1 MIHTIRW
8 MVMREPEADQYRI
21 GAQILFLFLLGGL
34 TGGAV
39 AGGMVAFVGYLL
51 FLLVG
56 SHLVGFALASSLVG
70 VAYIGQQLGWWRLPR
85 LSLSHQVPEAW
96 RNIFA
101 PKTASFLYSGALGL
115 TFFTRI
121 SSYALY
127 PFLVLLLGLGRW
139 PWAAILLFVIAGFTR
154 SATALLVP
162 VKRWAYSSATVVTDE
177 LEPFSSIIIVTRT
190 LLCVAASASLLV
202 WVFLS
207 MM

>member
-70 VAYIGQQLGWWRLPR
+70 VAYIGQQLNASCEVMLHDR
-85 LSLSHQVPEAW
+85 VP
-96 RNIFA
+96 
-101 PKTASFLYSGALGL
+101 P
-115 TFFTRI
+115 
-121 SSYALY
+121 
-127 PFLVLLLGLGRW
+127 
-139 PWAAILLFVIAGFTR
+139 
-154 SATALLVP
+154 
-162 VKRWAYSSATVVTDE
+162 
-177 LEPFSSIIIVTRT
+177 
-190 LLCVAASASLLV
+190 
-202 WVFLS
+202 
-207 MM
+207 